1 MQLLKYPIFLAS
13 AASLLVLSG
22 CNADQPAAPAVTTPA
37 ESIEVVAT
45 VNGTPIS
52 KSIVDLIATQEAGQ
66 NPTDTPEARAVITN
80 QLIMQTLIAEEAIKM
95 GLDKSPAVQDQL
107 NVIKL
112 SVLSN
117 AYIQDYLDNQKPSE
131 EELKAEYERIKAGV
145 VGSEYKARHILV
157 ENEADAQNIIDQLK
171 KNPDDFTKLAEEK
184 SLDTV
189 SKSNGGELGWFVLNS
204 MVPEFGSATAKM
216 QNGQIS
222 DVPVKTEFGYHVIQ
236 LEESRPIQ
244 APPFTEVREFL
255 VESVQ
260 QEKLK
265 KQVEALK
272 TSANIEMA
280 AAPATAVEVEV
291 AADTEAKVEAEA
303 APAK

>member
-1 MQLLKYPIFLAS
+1 MQLLKSPIFLAS

-22 CNADQPAAPAVTTPA
+22 CNSDQDASPAATTPV
-37 ESIEVVAT
+37 ETIEVVAT

-52 KSIVDLIATQEAGQ
+52 KGTVDLMAVQEAGQ
-66 NPTDTPEARAVITN
+66 QPTDTPEARAAITN
-80 QLIMQTLIAEEAIKM
+80 QLIMQTLIAEEAIKQ
-95 GLDKSPAVQDQL
+95 GLDKSPAVQDQMS
-107 NVIKL
+107 VIKL

-131 EELKAEYERIKAGV
+131 DELKAEYERIKAGI

-157 ENEADAQNIIDQLK
+157 EKEADAQAIIDQLK
-171 KNPDDFTKLAEEK
+171 KNPDDFAKLAEEK
-184 SLDTV
+184 SLDTG
-189 SKSNGGELGWFVLNS
+189 SKSNGGELGWFDLKS

-236 LEESRPIQ
+236 LEDTRPIQ
-244 APPFTEVREFL
+244 APPFAEVREFL

-265 KQVEALK
+265 MQVEELK
-272 TSANIEMA
+272 TKAKIEMT
-280 AAPATAVEVEV
+280 AAPAA
-291 AADTEAKVEAEA
+291 TEKAESEA

>member
-1 MQLLKYPIFLAS
+1 MQLLKSPIFLAS

-22 CNADQPAAPAVTTPA
+22 CNSDQDASPAATTPV
-37 ESIEVVAT
+37 ETIEVVAT

-52 KSIVDLIATQEAGQ
+52 KGTVDLMAAQEAGQ
-66 NPTDTPEARAVITN
+66 QPTDTPEARAAITN
-80 QLIMQTLIAEEAIKM
+80 QLIMQTLIAEEAIKQ
-95 GLDKSPAVQDQL
+95 GLDKSPAVQDQMS
-107 NVIKL
+107 VIKL

-131 EELKAEYERIKAGV
+131 DELKAEYERIKAGI

-157 ENEADAQNIIDQLK
+157 EKEADAQAIIDQLK
-171 KNPDDFTKLAEEK
+171 KNPDDFAKLAEEK
-184 SLDTV
+184 SLDTG
-189 SKSNGGELGWFVLNS
+189 SKSNGGELGWFDLKS

-236 LEESRPIQ
+236 LEDTRPIQ
-244 APPFTEVREFL
+244 APPFAEVREFL

-265 KQVEALK
+265 MQVEELK
-272 TSANIEMA
+272 TKAKIEMT
-280 AAPATAVEVEV
+280 AAPAA
-291 AADTEAKVEAEA
+291 TEKAEAEA

>member
-1 MQLLKYPIFLAS
+1 MQLLKSPIFLAS

-22 CNADQPAAPAVTTPA
+22 CNSDQDASPAATTPV
-37 ESIEVVAT
+37 ETIEVVAT

-52 KSIVDLIATQEAGQ
+52 KGTVDLMAVQEAGQ
-66 NPTDTPEARAVITN
+66 QPTDTPEARAAITN
-80 QLIMQTLIAEEAIKM
+80 QLIMQTLIAEEAIKQ
-95 GLDKSPAVQDQL
+95 GLDKSPAVQDQMS
-107 NVIKL
+107 VIKL

-131 EELKAEYERIKAGV
+131 DELKAEYERIKAGI

-157 ENEADAQNIIDQLK
+157 EKEADAQAIIDQLK
-171 KNPDDFTKLAEEK
+171 KNPDDFAKLAEEK
-184 SLDTV
+184 SLDTG
-189 SKSNGGELGWFVLNS
+189 SKSNGGELGWFDLKS

-236 LEESRPIQ
+236 LEDTRPIQ
-244 APPFTEVREFL
+244 APPFAEVREFL

-265 KQVEALK
+265 MQVEELK
-272 TSANIEMA
+272 TKAKIEMT
-280 AAPATAVEVEV
+280 AAPAA
-291 AADTEAKVEAEA
+291 TEKAEAEA

>member
-1 MQLLKYPIFLAS
+1 MQLLKSPIFLAS

-22 CNADQPAAPAVTTPA
+22 CNSDQDASPAATTPV
-37 ESIEVVAT
+37 ETIEVVAT

-52 KSIVDLIATQEAGQ
+52 KGTVDLMAAQEAGQ
-66 NPTDTPEARAVITN
+66 QPTDTPEARAAITN
-80 QLIMQTLIAEEAIKM
+80 QLIMQTLIAEEAIKQ
-95 GLDKSPAVQDQL
+95 GLDKSPAVQDQMS
-107 NVIKL
+107 VIKL

-131 EELKAEYERIKAGV
+131 DELKAEYERIKAGI

-157 ENEADAQNIIDQLK
+157 EKEADAQAIIDQLK
-171 KNPDDFTKLAEEK
+171 KNPDDFAKLAEEK
-184 SLDTV
+184 SLDTG
-189 SKSNGGELGWFVLNS
+189 SKSNGGELGWFDLKS

-222 DVPVKTEFGYHVIQ
+222 DLPVKTEFGYHVIQ
-236 LEESRPIQ
+236 LEDTRPIQ
-244 APPFTEVREFL
+244 APPFAEVREFL

-265 KQVEALK
+265 KQVEELK
-272 TSANIEMA
+272 TKAKIEMT
-280 AAPATAVEVEV
+280 AAPAA
-291 AADTEAKVEAEA
+291 TEKAEAEA